1 MSISNFKIKKGFQM
15 NNNQKKACL
24 FCVLA
29 FLLGTLLV
37 SSGCRNTRRAVR
49 IQPPIGAQLDIEL
62 QPPVVDLGKR

>member
-1 MSISNFKIKKGFQM
+1 M

-37 SSGCRNTRRAVR
+37 SNGCRQTGRAVR
-49 IQPPIGAQLDIEL
+49 IQPPVQAQLDIGL
-62 QPPVVDLGKR
+62 QPPVVDLGKPYKTYRVD